1 MIKLT
6 EEQIINGQ
14 NEAYLKAGHNAYF
27 GNGFNAGVDFA
38 LKQVNKLPIHIVSNC
53 ADDLEYSLYGQV
65 VNLKEK
71 VKKLE
76 FMIENGLGEED
87 MINDITY
94 PSGD

>member
-1 MIKLT
+1 MNKIWNRLR
-6 EEQIINGQ
+6 
-14 NEAYLKAGHNAYF
+14 KA
-27 GNGFNAGVDFA
+27 FA
-38 LKQVNKLPIHIVSNC
+38 IHIVSNC
-53 ADDLEYSLYGQV
+53 ATDLEYSLYKQV

-87 MINDITY
+87 MITDITY

>member
-1 MIKLT
+1 MKT
-6 EEQIINGQ
+6 EIINNGTTEFPFYTVMV
-14 NEAYLKAGHNAYF
+14 NSEEYCSTGDIKKAENLVKLLSI
-27 GNGFNAGVDFA
+27 GV
-38 LKQVNKLPIHIVSNC
+38 VSNC

-71 VKKLE
+71 VKTLE

>member
-1 MIKLT
+1 MK
-6 EEQIINGQ
+6 EQIIRILENRATKFQ
-14 NEAYLKAGHNAYF
+14 SINHSFEAREVRSAIDTIKRL
-27 GNGFNAGVDFA
+27 VPPELFA
-38 LKQVNKLPIHIVSNC
+38 IHIVSNC
-53 ADDLEYSLYGQV
+53 VDDLEYSLYKQV

-71 VKKLE
+71 VNKLE